1 MRCKFCQNYQISQQV
16 LEVEEIN
23 PGEIIRLIKRID
35 NNVGLLLLI
44 TNLLFGMNICLN

>member
-35 NNVGLLLLI
+35 NNVWIAFTYNEPFILYEYIL
-44 TNLLFGMNICLN
+44 